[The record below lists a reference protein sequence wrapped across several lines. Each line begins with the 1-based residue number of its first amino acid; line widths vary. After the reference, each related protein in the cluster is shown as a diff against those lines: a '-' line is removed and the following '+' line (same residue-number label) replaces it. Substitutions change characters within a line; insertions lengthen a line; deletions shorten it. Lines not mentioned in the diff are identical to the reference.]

1 MLNSYT
7 LNIQESLKHA
17 SHRGIGFFEV
27 LGSKNVKA
35 MSTKL
40 TPNMV
45 SKLELSSICYV
56 WKSLRTKLYT
66 KCDAE

>member
-7 LNIQESLKHA
+7 LNIQESFKHA

-27 LGSKNVKA
+27 LGSKSVKA

-45 SKLELSSICYV
+45 SIK
-56 WKSLRTKLYT
+56 T
-66 KCDAE
+66 